1 MTESTRQ
8 SRLDDMIRKVEGLF
22 KKAEATKNE
31 HESDAF
37 FAKAQALMAKH
48 GIEEEMLRI
57 NDSEIP
63 VESVVHEDYAIKRS
77 GFFDSMVRLALAC
90 AEANNVRCL
99 VKTPDR
105 FKAEAG
111 VRFVGLP
118 SNIIKAKL
126 LYVSL
131 LGQCMR
137 FRRYVPEDV
146 RDDAARHEA
155 WSNGS
160 ASHYIQKWRRD
171 FSLGFAQRIGA
182 RLAEIQRAAEEA
194 ARQTDNRMAL
204 VLADRK
210 DEVDQYWNRMA
221 GGPAYGSRAR
231 QGPMA
236 DAFGAGQSAAN
247 RADLGQIGS

>member
-1 MTESTRQ
+1 
-8 SRLDDMIRKVEGLF
+8 MIRKVEALF
-22 KKAEATKNE
+22 KKAEKTDNE
-31 HESDAF
+31 AESDAF
-37 FAKAQALMAKH
+37 FAKAQQMMAKH
-48 GIEEEMLRI
+48 GIEEEMLRLA
-57 NDSEIP
+57 DSEIP

-77 GFFDSMVRLALAC
+77 GYFDSMVRLALAC
-90 AEANNVRCL
+90 ADANNVRCL
-99 VKTPDR
+99 IKTPAR
-105 FKAEAG
+105 FQAEAG

-137 FRRYVPEDV
+137 FRRSVPDNV
-146 RDDAARHEA
+146 RIDADQNEA
-155 WSNGS
+155 WGNGT
-160 ASHYIQKWRRD
+160 ASHYLGKWRRD

-182 RLAEIQRAAEEA
+182 RLTEIQRAAEEA

-210 DEVDQYWNRMA
+210 EEVDQYWGRMA
-221 GGPAYGSRAR
+221 GGPAYGNRAR
-231 QGPMA
+231 TGPMA

-247 RADLGQIGS
+247 RADLGQGTRVGGGGRKQIGG